1 MRHII
6 SLLLRNE
13 AGSLMRVSGLFSARN
28 YNIESLSVAS
38 TGDAAIS
45 RLTVVV
51 TGSDRVIEQIT
62 SQVGKLVDVI
72 AVDDLT
78 SGPHLEREL
87 LLIKVRI
94 ADSQRNRVLDLVTDA
109 HARVLDDTAGTYTIQ
124 LAGSCAEVDRFI
136 ASVAGC
142 AKLAEVVRSGVAA
155 VTRGDSILAIAD

>member
-6 SLLLRNE
+6 SLLLQNE
-13 AGSLMRVSGLFSARN
+13 AGSLMRVAGLFSARN

-38 TGDAAIS
+38 TTDPAIS
-45 RLTVVV
+45 RLTVAV

-78 SGPHLEREL
+78 KGPHLEREL
-87 LLIKVRI
+87 LLVKVRI
-94 ADSQRNRVLDLVTDA
+94 QDSQRNKVLDLATNA
-109 HARVLDDTAGTYTIQ
+109 HARVLDDTAGTYTLQ
-124 LAGSCAEVDRFI
+124 LAGSCDEIDQFLKNL
-136 ASVAGC
+136 AGS

-155 VTRGDSILAIAD
+155 VTRGDSILEIDQ